1 MALNQFVQDYYPL
14 IVLGIGI
21 ATVLGLIIAARLNA
35 FLALIIAALVVSLM
49 ASGDLGVRVQRVADA
64 FGTNAGN
71 IGIVIALASIIGKC
85 MLDSGAADRI
95 VRSFTNLMG
104 EKRAPVALMS
114 SGFVL
119 AIPVF
124 FDTVFYLLV
133 PLARSLYRR
142 TNKNYLRYLIAIG
155 AGGAI
160 THTLVPPTPGPLL
173 IAANLGIDPG
183 MMIMMGLVVAILP
196 AMVGLA
202 FGAWIDRVMPIPMR
216 ALASDSKQAPL
227 KDEQLPPLWVSIL
240 PVILPVIL
248 ISANTALTVYA
259 DAEPTTAIAMS
270 DVEDWDAM
278 RDSIAAQAA
287 ADAPSPGKRIYDQLP
302 QEARPLLE
310 SKAPMTEDDKEHL
323 RLHLNALLRQ
333 RDFYDEQSFEQ
344 TAMSD
349 TAKKLVKG
357 NIQRLQIGDLMRVNR
372 VLLESAYPQI
382 AKHTWETPRRKAA
395 EWGSLLGNANLALLL
410 SAIIAIITL
419 GVARRQSLSEVAQ
432 AVETSLMDGGVI
444 ILITAAGGAFGSM
457 LTQAKVGDSIREIS
471 ETFVGSG
478 ESSGMAML
486 ILGFTVAAVFKIAQ
500 GSTTVS
506 MITTSGM
513 LAGLATVDVLGFHPV
528 YLATSIGC
536 GALVGSWMNDSG
548 FWVFAKMGGLTEA
561 EALKSW
567 TILLCI
573 MAFTGL
579 AVSLALA
586 KVLPL
591 TVAV

>member
-1 MALNQFVQDYYPL
+1 MELHPLLILAL
-14 IVLGIGI
+14 GI
-21 ATVLGLIIAARLNA
+21 ATVLGLIIALRINA
-35 FLALIIAALVVSLM
+35 FLALIVAALLVSLL
-49 ASGDLGVRVQRVADA
+49 APGELGSRVERVAGA
-64 FGTNAGN
+64 FGSATAG

-95 VRSFTNLMG
+95 VRAFTNTLG
-104 EKRAPVALMS
+104 EKRAPLALMS

-183 MMIMMGLVVAILP
+183 MMILMGLAVAILP

-202 FGAWIDRVMPIPMR
+202 FGAWIEKVMPVPMR
-216 ALASDSKQAPL
+216 ALASDTNQAPL
-227 KDEQLPPLWVSIL
+227 ADDQLPSLWISLL
-240 PVILPVIL
+240 PVVLPVVL

-259 DAEPTTAIAMS
+259 DTEPTTAIQIT
-270 DVEDWDAM
+270 DVSDWDAL
-278 RDSIAAQAA
+278 RAKIAAEAA
-287 ADAPSPGKRIYDQLP
+287 SGKPSPGQRIHAEVP
-302 QEARPLLE
+302 AEAHALINST
-310 SKAPMTEDDKEHL
+310 SKMSDADKEHL
-323 RLHLNALLRQ
+323 RDHLNALLRQ
-333 RDFYDEQSFEQ
+333 RDFYSEASFKDIALIDVGKQ
-344 TAMSD
+344 LI
-349 TAKKLVKG
+349 KK
-357 NIQRLQIGDLMRVNR
+357 NISRMQIGDLMRVNR
-372 VLLESAYPQI
+372 VLLESSYPDLIQG
-382 AKHTWETPRRKAA
+382 HEWETPRRQAA
-395 EWGSLLGNANLALLL
+395 NWSALLGNANLALLL
-410 SAIIAIITL
+410 SAAIAIATL
-419 GVARRQSLSEVAQ
+419 GVARNLSLIQTAH
-432 AVETSLMDGGVI
+432 AVEQSLMDGGLI
-444 ILITAAGGAFGSM
+444 ILITAAGGAFGAM
-457 LTQAKVGDSIREIS
+457 LTEAQVGESIREIAS
-471 ETFVGSG
+471 QFGGSG
-478 ESSGMAML
+478 HTL
-486 ILGFTVAAVFKIAQ
+486 LLLGFTVAAVFKIAQ

-513 LAGLATVDVLGFHPV
+513 LAGIATVDVLGFHPV

-567 TILLCI
+567 TILLAI

-586 KVLPL
+586 TVMPL
-591 TVAV
+591 SHVSS